1 MSHIEASS
9 LIKYLINLKAHIP
22 NYVFMRSK
30 SLSSLLIISASL
42 SLAAAA
48 IIPIY
53 HEASAK
59 ECDGSSCSDKQDS
72 NSNSNS
78 NDDHHN
84 NEHSNSDDIN
94 GDDDGGNNA
103 KQQKDKTPFVLS

>member
-1 MSHIEASS
+1 MSHIETSA
-9 LIKYLINLKAHIP
+9 LIKYLINLKAHMP

-42 SLAAAA
+42 SLAAIT

-59 ECDGSSCSDKQDS
+59 ECNDSSCSDKQDS
-72 NSNSNS
+72 KS
-78 NDDHHN
+78 NDDN
-84 NEHSNSDDIN
+84 NNNKHSNSD
-94 GDDDGGNNA
+94 GDGSSA
-103 KQQKDKTPFVLS
+103 KKDKTPF